1 MKNTAIFKQQYAP
14 YQSYRVAGFDAVMNT
29 GACLLGR
36 VHGEH
41 GALKAIVTEA
51 ATANDQWRVVNLKSQ
66 HHFDSIAVLGAVD
79 DVEASSLALMHYGRL
94 FDSANV
100 HVDTMETS
108 VHGLKRHL
116 DCAYY
121 HDKPRLIQPWQ
132 LNALQDVAT
141 AEKPMWDSLSLKSHG
156 GQLSTLL
163 FDMQCHDDHNGL
175 LNAFDGLSSYLE
187 QIGAIEQA
195 FDSIIIDYQHLEYFM
210 GLLHKAMN
218 NASKG
223 GVQVENIEISKPFKR
238 KGVAQVAVSY
248 LMKDG
253 QSITILFH
261 NPDST
266 PSKLTQS
273 DTLISW
279 KTLLNRRDVTGV
291 VQPNQGEGLS
301 MPVLAG
307 RIMQLVNKN
316 SARFVRTQA
325 KKQQVQKDVDEA
337 QARLQ
342 EKQAKLEQLNA
353 DIESVKKQLD
363 EVQNLN
369 RHVAKVQEGKKIKQ
383 NDAGQV
389 LTTWNGQQAEQE
401 FQGYI
406 ENLAENERPSAG
418 AKRYFSARLQDLMVK
433 TSIGD
438 VRISSKSRGKIFDR
452 IRPMKLFAIPYIPE
466 VLLKGVVGELEPLSK
481 ARKDGITGF
490 YQFDKVVDTAQFKI
504 HVTLKVGAD
513 QQGQLLYYMGT
524 SKITNPRQSVGS
536 DALSITEGLPQKE
549 VTHLDSIQT
558 DCTHEVNG
566 FDSAFGDDGVN
577 IEIGQI
583 IDKVTGKQLTEAEA
597 EQLLLARS
605 KPVEQPIVI
614 QGDEFG
620 EFPDTPEGKKELRAK
635 AKEKLNSLVG
645 QWIDCP
651 ALNGKVEIRK
661 SGIKK
666 VFSLSGDPRKLK
678 GIAYISDIIGKATL
692 IESTQSN
699 NIQQENNVR
708 AYHYLK
714 TSVVLDDQAL
724 IYRIV
729 VKEDDKGQF
738 HYDFSV
744 LENLLKEKIPSF
756 DGILSATAT
765 CDRGVVNVSPN
776 LPVSCVA
783 NLDISLENKQKN
795 VNEVDHIGLG
805 NFDSILG
812 KENASIKEAFS
823 ATNYKSGDQ
832 LLGSDLLAS
841 SQPNVP
847 THTDNI
853 QINGNIVKTINGDDL
868 GEVDESK
875 KMSMQPIPDNNS
887 GGDMDNK
894 ITAQH
899 GDNVNQF
906 DSIDSDESNDGEY
919 VLNLFIEGEDYAVN
933 ADRSTSPIV
942 TDTSNADVEYLQGI
956 LDGKID
962 FADHQQTDDMV
973 ENLEKIYERLT
984 PESEPLFEKVAD
996 AFAAY
1001 AISLEVPGH
1010 D

>member
-1 MKNTAIFKQQYAP
+1 MKNTAIFKQQYAL
-14 YQSYRVAGFDAVMNT
+14 YQSYRVAGFDSVMNT
-29 GACLLGR
+29 GACLLGS
-36 VHGEH
+36 VQGEH
-41 GALKAIVTEA
+41 GALKAIVTES
-51 ATANDQWRVVNLKSQ
+51 ATDHDPWRVVNLKSQ
-66 HHFDSIAVLGAVD
+66 HHFDSIAVLGAID
-79 DVEASSLALMHYGRL
+79 EVEASSLALMHYGRL

-141 AEKPMWDSLSLKSHG
+141 VEKPMWDSLSLKSHG

-325 KKQQVQKDVDEA
+325 KKQQVQKDIDEA

-363 EVQNLN
+363 EVQQSQLS
-369 RHVAKVQEGKKIKQ
+369 QPLEQSDTDTKQ
-383 NDAGQV
+383 
-389 LTTWNGQQAEQE
+389 
-401 FQGYI
+401 
-406 ENLAENERPSAG
+406 S
-418 AKRYFSARLQDLMVK
+418 
-433 TSIGD
+433 D
-438 VRISSKSRGKIFDR
+438 VVI
-452 IRPMKLFAIPYIPE
+452 
-466 VLLKGVVGELEPLSK
+466 
-481 ARKDGITGF
+481 
-490 YQFDKVVDTAQFKI
+490 
-504 HVTLKVGAD
+504 
-513 QQGQLLYYMGT
+513 
-524 SKITNPRQSVGS
+524 
-536 DALSITEGLPQKE
+536 
-549 VTHLDSIQT
+549 
-558 DCTHEVNG
+558 
-566 FDSAFGDDGVN
+566 
-577 IEIGQI
+577 
-583 IDKVTGKQLTEAEA
+583 
-597 EQLLLARS
+597 
-605 KPVEQPIVI
+605 I

-620 EFPDTPEGKKELRAK
+620 EFPDTPEGKKALLKIAK
-635 AKEKLNSLVG
+635 QKLMDMRG
-645 QWIDCP
+645 HPIYCP
-651 ALNGKVEIRK
+651 ALQSMVDISREGVSKIT
-661 SGIKK
+661 S
-666 VFSLSGDPRKLK
+666 FSGDTRKLK
-678 GIAYISDIIGKATL
+678 IIPVIPNLIATASNLVTKESYLESERLKGL
-692 IESTQSN
+692 I
-699 NIQQENNVR
+699 
-708 AYHYLK
+708 AYHYMQSKLE
-714 TSVVLDDQAL
+714 LDNKFL
-724 IYRIV
+724 H
-729 VKEDDKGQF
+729 VKF
-738 HYDFSV
+738 V
-744 LENLLKEKIPSF
+744 IKEKIGGHF
-756 DGILSATAT
+756 QYDYTIE
-765 CDRGVVNVSPN
+765 DE
-776 LPVSCVA
+776 
-783 NLDISLENKQKN
+783 IS
-795 VNEVDHIGLG
+795 
-805 NFDSILG
+805 NFDNILD
-812 KENASIKEAFS
+812 KENASINEAFS

-832 LLGSDLLAS
+832 LGSHLLAS
-841 SQPNVP
+841 SQPSVP

-853 QINGNIVKTINGDDL
+853 QINGKIVKKINGNGL
-868 GEVDESK
+868 GEIYESK

-887 GGDMDNK
+887 GGSMDEK
-894 ITAQH
+894 ITSQCIE
-899 GDNVNQF
+899 GVNKMLDSKKIPSF
-906 DSIDSDESNDGEY
+906 DGVLSATATCDRGAVNISPDLPVSCVANLSVSLENKQKDVNEFDSSIDSDESNDGKY

-933 ADRSTSPIV
+933 ADRSTSPTV